1 MGWEG
6 GQRWKGCIYICIY
19 IHTYTH
25 THTPMLIHF
34 VIQQK
39 LTQHCK
45 EIIRKILYN
54 TESNLIF
61 NKRLKKCF

>member
-1 MGWEG
+1 MEDGVGRRTKME
-6 GQRWKGCIYICIY
+6 RMYIYICIY

-45 EIIRKILYN
+45 EIIRKILS
-54 TESNLIF
+54 T
-61 NKRLKKCF
+61 LKVI